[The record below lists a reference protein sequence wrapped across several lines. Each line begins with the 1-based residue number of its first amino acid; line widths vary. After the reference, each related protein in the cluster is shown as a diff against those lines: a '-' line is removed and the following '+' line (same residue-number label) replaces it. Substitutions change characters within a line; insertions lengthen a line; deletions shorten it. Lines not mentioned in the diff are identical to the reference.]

1 VAINRAAYSVAGSRR
16 AQGPVPEKRQPLKK
30 VDDYPIPAAMLPS
43 NNNRTPQQLA
53 AWPYPTFRIPTL
65 QERFQMNRFNQPLS
79 LFARLADFR
88 RLLPVAFAAGL
99 VATLPVHAENA
110 PQSQDTPPAV
120 APEQGK
126 QPQGS
131 APAMTPEQSKQM
143 QEIQGVHAEYMELQ
157 KRIMQIQQD
166 TLKTHPE
173 LKKEEQS
180 LRDLV
185 LAKMSSTGK
194 SAKDDMD
201 EIIKLEGQLRSGET
215 PAEERETLMS
225 DYQKKAVAF
234 RNAQNEAMKNPE
246 VQAAQKKLMDD
257 VMTAMKEKDPQVE
270 NLMQQLQQ
278 KQQQLSQLMKN
289 SGHMQ

>member
-1 VAINRAAYSVAGSRR
+1 
-16 AQGPVPEKRQPLKK
+16 
-30 VDDYPIPAAMLPS
+30 MLPA
-43 NNNRTPQQLA
+43 NNNHSLQQLA
-53 AWPYPTFRIPTL
+53 VRPHPNFRIPTF
-65 QERFQMNRFNQPLS
+65 QEHFQMIRFNQPLS

-88 RLLPVAFAAGL
+88 RFLPVAFAAGL
-99 VATLPVHAENA
+99 VVTLPVQAETA
-110 PQSQDTPPAV
+110 PQPQGTPPAV
-120 APEQGK
+120 APEQGN
-126 QPQGS
+126 QTHGTP
-131 APAMTPEQSKQM
+131 PAMTTEQSKQM
-143 QEIQGVHAEYMELQ
+143 QEIQSVHAEYMELQ
-157 KRIMQIQQD
+157 KRVMQIQQD

-173 LKKEEQS
+173 LEKEEHS

-185 LAKMSSTGK
+185 LAKMSSSGK

-201 EIIKLEGQLRSGET
+201 EIIKLEEKLRSGET
-215 PAEERETLMS
+215 PAEERETLMA

-257 VMTAMKEKDPQVE
+257 LMTAMKEKDPQVE
-270 NLMQQLQQ
+270 QLMQQLQQ

>member
-1 VAINRAAYSVAGSRR
+1 
-16 AQGPVPEKRQPLKK
+16 
-30 VDDYPIPAAMLPS
+30 MLPA
-43 NNNRTPQQLA
+43 NNNHALQQLA
-53 AWPYPTFRIPTL
+53 ARPHPNFRIPTF
-65 QERFQMNRFNQPLS
+65 QEHFQMIRFNQPLS

-88 RLLPVAFAAGL
+88 RLLPLAFAAGL
-99 VATLPVHAENA
+99 VVTLPVQAETA
-110 PQSQDTPPAV
+110 PQPQGTPPAA

-126 QPQGS
+126 QPQGT
-131 APAMTPEQSKQM
+131 PPEMTPEQSKQM
-143 QEIQGVHAEYMELQ
+143 QEIQEMHAEYMELQ

-166 TLKTHPE
+166 TLKAHPE
-173 LKKEEQS
+173 LEKEEQS

-194 SAKDDMD
+194 TAKDDME
-201 EIIKLEGQLRSGET
+201 EIIKLEGKLRSGET

-246 VQAAQKKLMDD
+246 VQAAQKKFMED

-270 NLMQQLQQ
+270 QMMQQLQQ
-278 KQQQLSQLMKN
+278 KQQQLSKMMR
-289 SGHMQ
+289 SAGHMQ